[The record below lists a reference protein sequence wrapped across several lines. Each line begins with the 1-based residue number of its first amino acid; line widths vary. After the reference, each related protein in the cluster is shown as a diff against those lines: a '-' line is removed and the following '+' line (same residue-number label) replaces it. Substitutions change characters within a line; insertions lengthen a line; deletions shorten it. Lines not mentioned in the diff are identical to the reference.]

1 MLEIRQSATK
11 YLGDKIKAQ
20 RLDKVILLFK
30 IRKNIHE
37 CQTLIYNISED
48 IVRSLWRHRANTFQ
62 FQNLLINRKLNIS
75 IALSL
80 ITNGPKVLQQKFL
93 LQKD

>member
-30 IRKNIHE
+30 IR
-37 CQTLIYNISED
+37 
-48 IVRSLWRHRANTFQ
+48 
-62 FQNLLINRKLNIS
+62 
-75 IALSL
+75 
-80 ITNGPKVLQQKFL
+80 
-93 LQKD
+93 